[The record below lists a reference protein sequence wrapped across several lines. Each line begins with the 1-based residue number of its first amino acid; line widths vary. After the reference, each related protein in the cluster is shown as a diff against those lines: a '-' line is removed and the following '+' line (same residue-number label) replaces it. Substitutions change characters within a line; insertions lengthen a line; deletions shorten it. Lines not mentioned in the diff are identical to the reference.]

1 MKWRQNN
8 LYIEVLLPFKN
19 RKRVMLIDFQGMDG
33 RHMALDFWYFLY
45 TSTDSQWR
53 KANLAKC
60 YDAYFSILKGYL
72 APHWPDFTLEKL
84 KTEFEGCRIIAGT

>member
-1 MKWRQNN
+1 
-8 LYIEVLLPFKN
+8 
-19 RKRVMLIDFQGMDG
+19 MLIDFQGMDG

-84 KTEFEGCRIIAGT
+84 KTEFEGCRIIAGTLNLQLHLKSFQRQNRPQNLHNF